1 MISPDFIVLLVLLAG
16 IIFSIGRKKL
26 TVPAALTGA
35 ILGWLVYKGGGYT
48 GLAMLTSFFVLGTAA
63 TSWKKKE
70 KALIKGHAAHQP
82 TRTAGQVIANGGV
95 AAITG
100 LAVLLFPKEGSLL
113 QVMMAASLA
122 AAAADTLSS
131 ELGMVYGRRYYHI
144 LTLKPDEK
152 GLDGVVSRE
161 GWLIGIAAS
170 AIIAIVYALGHGWNT
185 RIFIV
190 LVGSGTL
197 GNLVD
202 SLLGAVW
209 ERKGRL
215 SNNAVN
221 LLNTLAAALAAG
233 LTCAFLSSSLAT
245 SHP

>member
-1 MISPDFIVLLVLLAG
+1 MIAPDLIVLPVLLAG
-16 IIFSIGRKKL
+16 IIFSAGRKKL
-26 TVPAALTGA
+26 TLPAALTGA

-48 GLAMLTSFFVLGTAA
+48 GLAMLTTFFILGTAA

-70 KALIKGHAAHQP
+70 KMLNKGHAAHQP

-95 AAITG
+95 AALAG
-100 LAVLLFPKEGSLL
+100 LAALLLPHYRPLL
-113 QVMMAASLA
+113 QVMMAAGLA

-144 LTLKPDEK
+144 LTWRPDEK

-170 AIIAIVYALGHGWNT
+170 AVIALVYAAGHGWNT
-185 RIFIV
+185 RIFFV
-190 LVGSGTL
+190 LIGAGTL
-197 GNLVD
+197 GNLID
-202 SLLGAVW
+202 SMLGAVW
-209 ERKGRL
+209 ERKGQL

-233 LTCAFLSSSLAT
+233 LMSPAFSPPLV
-245 SHP
+245 

>member
-1 MISPDFIVLLVLLAG
+1 MIPPDLIVLLVLLAG
-16 IIFSIGRKKL
+16 IVFSIDRKKL

-35 ILGWLVYKGGGYT
+35 IIGWLVYKGGGYT
-48 GLAMLTSFFVLGTAA
+48 GLAMLTSFFILGTAA

-70 KALIKGHAAHQP
+70 KMLIKGHAAHQS
-82 TRTAGQVIANGGV
+82 TRTAGQVIANGGI
-95 AAITG
+95 AGITG
-100 LAVLLFPKEGSLL
+100 LAVLVFPYYEHLW
-113 QVMMAASLA
+113 QIMMAASLA

-144 LTLKPDEK
+144 LTWRPDEK
-152 GLDGVVSRE
+152 GLDGVVSLE

-170 AIIAIVYALGHGWNT
+170 AVIAGVYVLGHGWNT
-185 RIFIV
+185 RIFLV
-190 LVGSGTL
+190 LIGSGTL

-209 ERKGRL
+209 ERKGKL

-221 LLNTLAAALAAG
+221 LLNTLAAALAAAA
-233 LTCAFLSSSLAT
+233 LMLPAFI
-245 SHP
+245 P

>member
-1 MISPDFIVLLVLLAG
+1 MIAPDLIVLLVLLAG
-16 IIFSIGRKKL
+16 IIFSVGRKKL
-26 TVPAALTGA
+26 TLPAALTGA

-48 GLAMLTSFFVLGTAA
+48 GLAMLTTFFILGTAA

-70 KALIKGHAAHQP
+70 KMLIKGHAAHQP
-82 TRTAGQVIANGGV
+82 TRTAGEVIANGGV
-95 AAITG
+95 AALAG
-100 LAVLLFPKEGSLL
+100 LAALLLPKDRPLL
-113 QVMMAASLA
+113 QVMMAAGLA

-144 LTLKPDEK
+144 LTWRPDEK

-170 AIIAIVYALGHGWNT
+170 AVIAVVYALGHGWNT
-185 RIFIV
+185 PIFFI
-190 LVGSGTL
+190 LIGSGTL
-197 GNLVD
+197 GNFID

-209 ERKGRL
+209 ERKGQL

-221 LLNTLAAALAAG
+221 FLNTLAAALAAG
-233 LTCAFLSSSLAT
+233 LTCALFYPFAI
-245 SHP
+245 

>member
-1 MISPDFIVLLVLLAG
+1 MIPSDLIVLLVLLAG

-26 TVPAALTGA
+26 TLPAALTGA

-48 GLAMLTSFFVLGTAA
+48 GLAMLTSFFILGTAA

-70 KALIKGHAAHQP
+70 KMLIKGHAAHQS

-100 LAVLLFPKEGSLL
+100 LFVLLFPRYEPLL
-113 QVMMAASLA
+113 QIMMAASLA

-131 ELGMVYGRRYYHI
+131 ELGMIYGRRYYHI
-144 LTLKPDEK
+144 LTWQPDEK

-161 GWLIGIAAS
+161 EWLIGIAAS
-170 AIIAIVYALGHGWNT
+170 AVIAVVYALGHGWNT
-185 RIFIV
+185 RVFLV
-190 LVGSGTL
+190 LIGTGTL
-197 GNLVD
+197 GNLID

-209 ERKGRL
+209 ERKGQL

-221 LLNTLAAALAAG
+221 FLNTLAAALVAAA
-233 LTCAFLSSSLAT
+233 LM
-245 SHP
+245 SHPLFYP

>member
-1 MISPDFIVLLVLLAG
+1 MIPPDLIVLLVLLAG
-16 IIFSIGRKKL
+16 IVFSIGRKKL

-35 ILGWLVYKGGGYT
+35 IIGWLVYKGGGYT
-48 GLAMLTSFFVLGTAA
+48 GLAMLTSFFILGTAA
-63 TSWKKKE
+63 ISWKKKE
-70 KALIKGHAAHQP
+70 KMLIKGHAVHQP
-82 TRTAGQVIANGGV
+82 TRTAGQVVANGGV

-100 LAVLLFPKEGSLL
+100 LAILVFPYYEHLL
-113 QVMMAASLA
+113 QIMMAASLA

-144 LTLKPDEK
+144 LTWRPDEK

-170 AIIAIVYALGHGWNT
+170 AVIAGVYALGHGWNT
-185 RIFIV
+185 PIFLI
-190 LVGSGTL
+190 LIGSGTL
-197 GNLVD
+197 GNLID

-209 ERKGRL
+209 ERKGQL

-221 LLNTLAAALAAG
+221 FLNTLAAALASALISAVFLH
-233 LTCAFLSSSLAT
+233 LTA
-245 SHP
+245 

>member
-1 MISPDFIVLLVLLAG
+1 MIAPDLIVLLVLLAG
-16 IIFSIGRKKL
+16 IIFSVGRKKL
-26 TVPAALTGA
+26 TLPAALTGA

-48 GLAMLTSFFVLGTAA
+48 GLAMLTSFFILGTAA

-70 KALIKGHAAHQP
+70 KMLIKGHATHQP

-95 AAITG
+95 AALAG
-100 LAVLLFPKEGSLL
+100 LAALLLPHYRPLL
-113 QVMMAASLA
+113 QVMMAAGLA

-144 LTLKPDEK
+144 LTWRPDEK

-170 AIIAIVYALGHGWNT
+170 AVIAVVYAAGYGWNT
-185 RIFIV
+185 RIFLV
-190 LVGSGTL
+190 LIGSGTL
-197 GNLVD
+197 GNLID

-209 ERKGRL
+209 ERKGQL

-221 LLNTLAAALAAG
+221 FLNTLTAALAAG
-233 LTCAFLSSSLAT
+233 LLSPAV
-245 SHP
+245 SHLPA

>member
-1 MISPDFIVLLVLLAG
+1 MIPPDLIVLLILLAG

-26 TVPAALTGA
+26 TLPAALTGA

-48 GLAMLTSFFVLGTAA
+48 GLAMLTSFFILGTAA

-70 KALIKGHAAHQP
+70 KMLIKGHAGHQP

-95 AAITG
+95 AALAG
-100 LAVLLFPKEGSLL
+100 LAALLLPHYGPLL

-144 LTLKPDEK
+144 LTWRPDEK

-161 GWLIGIAAS
+161 GWLIGMAAS
-170 AIIAIVYALGHGWNT
+170 AVIAGVYALGHGWNT
-185 RIFIV
+185 RIFLI
-190 LVGSGTL
+190 LIGSGTL

-202 SLLGAVW
+202 SMLGAVW
-209 ERKGRL
+209 ERKGQL

-221 LLNTLAAALAAG
+221 FLNTLAAALAAA
-233 LTCAFLSSSLAT
+233 LISSAFT
-245 SHP
+245 P

>member
-1 MISPDFIVLLVLLAG
+1 MTRPDLIVLLILLAG
-16 IIFSIGRKKL
+16 IIFSISRKKL
-26 TVPAALTGA
+26 TIPAALTGA

-48 GLAMLTSFFVLGTAA
+48 GLAMLTSFFILGTTA

-95 AAITG
+95 AAIAG
-100 LAVLLFPKEGSLL
+100 LMALLFPRDSLL
-113 QVMMAASLA
+113 FQLMMAASLS

-144 LTLKPDEK
+144 LTWRPDEK

-170 AIIAIVYALGHGWNT
+170 AIIAAVYALGHGWKT
-185 RIFIV
+185 RIFLV
-190 LVGSGTL
+190 LVLSGTL

-202 SLLGAVW
+202 SVLGAVW
-209 ERKGRL
+209 ERKGQL
-215 SNNAVN
+215 SNNTVN
-221 LLNTLAAALAAG
+221 FLNTLAAAL
-233 LTCAFLSSSLAT
+233 TCALLF
-245 SHP
+245 PCI

>member
-1 MISPDFIVLLVLLAG
+1 MIAPDLIVLLILLAG
-16 IIFSIGRKKL
+16 IIFSVGRKKL
-26 TVPAALTGA
+26 TLPAALTGA

-48 GLAMLTSFFVLGTAA
+48 GLAMLTSFFILGTAA

-70 KALIKGHAAHQP
+70 KMLIKGHAAHQP

-95 AAITG
+95 AALAG
-100 LAVLLFPKEGSLL
+100 LAALLLPHYRPLL
-113 QVMMAASLA
+113 QVMMAAGLA

-144 LTLKPDEK
+144 LTWRPDEK

-170 AIIAIVYALGHGWNT
+170 AVIALVYALGHGWNT
-185 RIFIV
+185 RVFLV
-190 LVGSGTL
+190 LIGSGTL
-197 GNLVD
+197 GNLID
-202 SLLGAVW
+202 SVLGAVW
-209 ERKGRL
+209 ERKGQL

-221 LLNTLAAALAAG
+221 FLNTLAAALAAG
-233 LTCAFLSSSLAT
+233 LTCALFSPFT
-245 SHP
+245 T

>member
-1 MISPDFIVLLVLLAG
+1 MIPPDLIVLLVLLAG
-16 IIFSIGRKKL
+16 IVFSIGRKKL

-48 GLAMLTSFFVLGTAA
+48 GLAMLTSFFILGTAA

-70 KALIKGHAAHQP
+70 KMLIKGHATHQP

-100 LAVLLFPKEGSLL
+100 LAVLVFPYYGHLL
-113 QVMMAASLA
+113 QIMMAASLA

-144 LTLKPDEK
+144 LTWQPDEK

-170 AIIAIVYALGHGWNT
+170 AVIAAVYALGHGWNGW
-185 RIFIV
+185 IFFVII
-190 LVGSGTL
+190 LSGTL
-197 GNLVD
+197 GNLID
-202 SLLGAVW
+202 SVLGAVW
-209 ERKGRL
+209 ERKGQM

-221 LLNTLAAALAAG
+221 FLNTLSAALVAAALM
-233 LTCAFLSSSLAT
+233 
-245 SHP
+245 SHAR

>member
-1 MISPDFIVLLVLLAG
+1 MTTPDLIVFGILLAG
-16 IIFSIGRKKL
+16 MIFSIGRKKL

-48 GLAMLTSFFVLGTAA
+48 GLALLTSFFVLGTAA
-63 TSWKKKE
+63 TSWQKKQ
-70 KALIKGHAAHQP
+70 KALIEGHASHQP

-100 LAVLLFPKEGSLL
+100 LAALLFPRYGSLL

-122 AAAADTLSS
+122 SAAADTLSS

-144 LTLKPDEK
+144 LTWQPDEK

-161 GWLIGIAAS
+161 GWLIGMAAS
-170 AIIAIVYALGHGWNT
+170 AVIAIVYTLGHGWDT
-185 RIFIV
+185 PIFLV
-190 LVGSGTL
+190 LVLSGTL
-197 GNLVD
+197 GNLLD
-202 SLLGAVW
+202 SVLGAVW
-209 ERKGRL
+209 ERKGQL

-221 LLNTLAAALAAG
+221 FLNTLAAALI
-233 LTCAFLSSSLAT
+233 CALFVLFCHLI
-245 SHP
+245 PIN